1 VNEITEEAL
10 HMSLFMLMSLSNPM
24 TWLIVTMLGIT
35 WSRFRERR
43 SRKGKTLPEH
53 ARLGTSSSAA
63 GLGAAFQFLSMAYR
77 PDHSFVAK
85 AQIQQ
90 QENTDEDDGGSPE
103 TSVKHLHRQ
112 LRRIRRGEPVERL
125 IWRLE

>member
-1 VNEITEEAL
+1 
-10 HMSLFMLMSLSNPM
+10 MSLFVLMSLSNPM
-24 TWLIVTMLGIT
+24 TWLVVTMLGIT
-35 WSRFRERR
+35 WSRYRERR
-43 SRKGKTLPEH
+43 NRKDSTPLQR
-53 ARLGTSSSAA
+53 ARLRTSSAA

-77 PDHSFVAK
+77 PDHAFVAK

-90 QENTDEDDGGSPE
+90 QEDTGEDDDGSPE
-103 TSVKHLHRQ
+103 TPIKHLHRQ

>member
-1 VNEITEEAL
+1 
-10 HMSLFMLMSLSNPM
+10 MSLFVLMSLSNPM
-24 TWLIVTMLGIT
+24 TWLVVTMLGIT

-43 SRKGKTLPEH
+43 NRKNPPRH

-90 QENTDEDDGGSPE
+90 QEDADEDDDGTPE
-103 TSVKHLHRQ
+103 TPIKHLHRQ